1 MNHQTPLSCARLSM
15 QLQMHTMTSSKLHR
29 MRLEVRCFLGF
40 ARVAMPAQGHARC
53 TAVTANT
60 GYRVSATHYVLDHK
74 NIGDPQ
80 AAADGGRRD
89 SYS

>member
-1 MNHQTPLSCARLSM
+1 MCEPPNPSFVCSLVHAVADA
-15 QLQMHTMTSSKLHR
+15 HHDVLHR

-60 GYRVSATHYVLDHK
+60 GYRVSATHMYYHK

>member
-1 MNHQTPLSCARLSM
+1 M

-60 GYRVSATHYVLDHK
+60 GYRVSATHMYYHK

-80 AAADGGRRD
+80 AAGRRRID
-89 SYS
+89 VSVSAPPPLLF